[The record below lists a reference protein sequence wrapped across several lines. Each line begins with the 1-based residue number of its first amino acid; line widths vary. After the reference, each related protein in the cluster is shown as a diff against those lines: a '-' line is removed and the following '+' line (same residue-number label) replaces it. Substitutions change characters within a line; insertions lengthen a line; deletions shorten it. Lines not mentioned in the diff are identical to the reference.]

1 MPNFHH
7 TNTHRAAQRTSN
19 RVVGTVME
27 YSIVFRVRQ
36 TKHMEHPARM
46 AGKKLGCPALTGGG
60 FVRRIPADLSVVTV

>member
-1 MPNFHH
+1 
-7 TNTHRAAQRTSN
+7 
-19 RVVGTVME
+19 ME

-60 FVRRIPADLSVVTV
+60 FVRRIPAEEFLSADLSVVTV

>member
-1 MPNFHH
+1 
-7 TNTHRAAQRTSN
+7 
-19 RVVGTVME
+19 ME

-60 FVRRIPADLSVVTV
+60 FVRRIPAEICRIPADLSVVTV